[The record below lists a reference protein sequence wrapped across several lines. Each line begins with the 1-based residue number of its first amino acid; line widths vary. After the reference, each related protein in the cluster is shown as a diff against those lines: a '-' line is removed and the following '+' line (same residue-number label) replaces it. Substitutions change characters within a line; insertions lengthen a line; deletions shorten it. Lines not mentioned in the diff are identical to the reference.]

1 MMRVY
6 LFLALIFLSSVVASQ
21 SNSTMSGTF
30 LASRFSSS
38 VNDYNKSAI
47 YTVSMIEKGNKQPE
61 IYNDALLFLIAA
73 GKFEKA
79 FLLADTMEKMNLRSP
94 ALGLILIVKSLKE
107 EKYDLAIKLF
117 SKFAVHLPSILKIS
131 IQGWIHVENGDL
143 EAAEREFDAFRNSD
157 LNIDLSF
164 YYKAIA
170 YAQVGDYAKASKL
183 IRENSKNSGL
193 LGVTYEIFKANVA
206 SLAHSPS
213 IGTSILDQTMKE
225 NPDQLTLKQLHKK
238 ISEGKSN
245 NLEVFKTTLEG
256 IGDTLL
262 LFAEGDNQR
271 GKYNLIETFYC
282 QLAKYIS
289 NNAPR
294 FNIRLAKSLSKVKL
308 FDEAIISLN
317 LVKFSDIF
325 YAEAKVMLAEVLAN
339 SSQET
344 LAVNELKNLIEM
356 GVKNFEV
363 YEALGNVYRYAE
375 QFDLAD
381 EAYSEALRLK
391 KKLDLEDQN
400 LWLIYFFR
408 GIAREQLKEY
418 KDSIADLR
426 RSLELRPAQP
436 QVLNYLG
443 YMLIERKEN
452 LDEAL
457 DMIELAVEKS
467 PQSGYIIDSL
477 AWGLYQLGRY
487 EEAITPMEK
496 AISLEPEDPIVNDH
510 FGDVLWKVGR
520 KREAYFQW
528 KRVLLFQPSEEL
540 RMDVEK
546 KLKQG
551 LEDF

>member
-1 MMRVY
+1 MMRGY

-47 YTVSMIEKGNKQPE
+47 YSVSMIEKGNEQPE

-79 FLLADTMEKMNLRSP
+79 FFLAETMEKMNLRSP
-94 ALGLILIVKSLKE
+94 ALGLILVIKSIKAG
-107 EKYDLAIKLF
+107 KYDVAIELM
-117 SKFAVHLPSILKIS
+117 SKFEGHLPSILKIS
-131 IQGWIHVENGDL
+131 IEGWIHVGNGDL
-143 EAAEREFDAFRNSD
+143 EAAEQKFDAFKTSD
-157 LNIDLSF
+157 LNFDLGA

-170 YAQVGDYAKASKL
+170 YAQVGDYTKASKI
-183 IRENSKNSGL
+183 IRENKKNSGL
-193 LGVTYEIFKANVA
+193 LGVTYEIFQANVA
-206 SLAHSPS
+206 SLAHNPT
-213 IGTSILDQTMKE
+213 IGTSILDQTIKE
-225 NPDQLTLKQLHKK
+225 SPNKLTLMQLHKK
-238 ISEGKSN
+238 ISELNSN
-245 NLEVFKTTLEG
+245 NLEVFKTTWEG
-256 IGDTLL
+256 IADTLL
-262 LFAEGDNQR
+262 LFAEVDNQR
-271 GKYNLIETFYC
+271 GNYNLIETFYC
-282 QLAKYIS
+282 QLAKYVS
-289 NNAPR
+289 NNSSR

-308 FDEAIISLN
+308 IDEAVNSLN
-317 LVKFSDIF
+317 LIKPSDIF
-325 YAEAKVMLAEVLAN
+325 YAESKVLLADLLTN
-339 SSQET
+339 SSQEN
-344 LAVNELKNLIEM
+344 LAVKELKKLIEI
-356 GVKNFEV
+356 GVTNFEV

-375 QFDLAD
+375 QFDLASK
-381 EAYSEALRLK
+381 AYSEALRLK
-391 KKLDLEDQN
+391 KKSDLEDQN
-400 LWLIYFFR
+400 SWLIYFFR

-426 RSLELRPAQP
+426 KSLELRPAQP

-443 YMLIERKEN
+443 YMLIEKREN

-487 EEAITPMEK
+487 EEAITPMEQ

-540 RMDVEK
+540 RMDIEK
-546 KLKQG
+546 KLKHG
-551 LEDF
+551 LEDL

>member
-1 MMRVY
+1 MMRGY
-6 LFLALIFLSSVVASQ
+6 LILALIFLSSMVASQ
-21 SNSTMSGTF
+21 SNGTMSGTF

-47 YTVSMIEKGNKQPE
+47 YTFSMIEKGNKQPE

-79 FLLADTMEKMNLRSP
+79 FFLAETMEKMNLRSP
-94 ALGLILIVKSLKE
+94 ALGLILVIKSIKAG
-107 EKYDLAIKLF
+107 KYDLAIELM
-117 SKFAVHLPSILKIS
+117 SKFEDHLPSILKIS
-131 IQGWIHVENGDL
+131 IEGWIHVGNRNL
-143 EAAEREFDAFRNSD
+143 EAAEREFDAFKTSD
-157 LNIDLSF
+157 LNFDLGS

-170 YAQVGDYAKASKL
+170 YAQVGDYTKASKI
-183 IRENSKNSGL
+183 IRENKKNSAL
-193 LGVTYEIFKANVA
+193 LGVTYEIFQANVA
-206 SLAHSPS
+206 SLAHSPT
-213 IGTSILDQTMKE
+213 IGTSILDQTIKE
-225 NPDQLTLKQLHKK
+225 NPNKLTLKQLHKK
-238 ISEGKSN
+238 ISERKSN
-245 NLEVFKTTLEG
+245 NLEVFKTTWEG
-256 IGDTLL
+256 IADTLL

-271 GKYNLIETFYC
+271 GNYNLIETFYC
-282 QLAKYIS
+282 QLAKYVS
-289 NNAPR
+289 NNASR

-308 FDEAIISLN
+308 IDEAVNSLN
-317 LVKFSDIF
+317 LIKPSDIF
-325 YAEAKVMLAEVLAN
+325 YAESKVLLADLLTN
-339 SSQET
+339 SSQEN
-344 LAVNELKNLIEM
+344 LAVNELKKLIEI
-356 GVKNFEV
+356 GVTNFEV
-363 YEALGNVYRYAE
+363 YEALGNVYRYGE
-375 QFDLAD
+375 QFDLANK
-381 EAYSEALRLK
+381 AYSEALRLK
-391 KKLDLEDQN
+391 KKSDLEDQN

-426 RSLELRPAQP
+426 KSLELRPAQP

-487 EEAITPMEK
+487 EEAITPMEQ

-540 RMDVEK
+540 LLNVEK
-546 KLKQG
+546 KLKHG
-551 LEDF
+551 LEDL